1 MLFNSIE
8 FLVFL
13 PIVLFVFYT
22 IGQLGHHRVA
32 ISWLVGASLFFY
44 AWWNPAYLGL
54 MLISIIFNFAVGV
67 ALSSAEAKRPKLILA
82 IGIMANLAALFYFK
96 YANFLVLN
104 YNNFTNSNFH
114 IEKIILPLAI
124 SFFTFQQIA
133 YLVDAY
139 RKETREYNFLH
150 YCLFV
155 TFFPQLIAGP
165 IVHHKKILPQFT
177 KHVLYKLNVTNLSIG
192 LTIFCLGLFKKVV
205 MADGLSVYAS
215 PVFSAAEGGIAI
227 TFFEGWSGALAY
239 TFQLYFDFSGYS
251 DMAIG
256 IAKMFNVNLPLN
268 FYSPYK
274 ATNIIDFWRR
284 WHITL
289 SSFLRDYLYF
299 PLGGSRKGTLRR
311 YINLLITMLLGGL
324 WHGANWTFVAWGG
337 VHGFYLVINHAWH
350 AIRKALGSDLN
361 KTSFLGRMT
370 GRVITF
376 LAVTISWVMFR
387 AETFTGAINI
397 FEGMAGQH
405 GFVLPAQVINV
416 IPGLAGMVNAVGTMP
431 LLGGGSVMG
440 VFELIGMFAMSTI
453 LISLPASHEMTLR
466 LRLIALTLSMYFT
479 IQAVFFSRAP
489 SEFLYFQF

>member
-8 FLVFL
+8 FLIFL
-13 PIVLFVFYT
+13 PIVLFVFYA
-22 IGQLGHHRVA
+22 IGHLGHHLVA
-32 ISWLVGASLFFY
+32 ISWLVGASLFY
-44 AWWNPAYLGL
+44 YGWWNPAYLGL

-67 ALSSAEAKRPKLILA
+67 ALSSSEAKRPKLILT
-82 IGIMANLAALFYFK
+82 IGIAANLAALFYFK
-96 YANFLVLN
+96 YANFLVTN
-104 YNNFTNSNFH
+104 YNNLTNNSFH
-114 IEKIILPLAI
+114 LEKIILPLAI

-165 IVHHKKILPQFT
+165 IVHHKKILPQFAT
-177 KHVLYKLNVTNLSIG
+177 HVLYKLDVTNLSIG

-215 PVFSAAEGGIAI
+215 PVFSAAEGGTEI

-256 IAKMFNVNLPLN
+256 IAKMFNVDLPLN

-299 PLGGSRKGTLRR
+299 PLGGSRKGSTRR
-311 YINLLITMLLGGL
+311 YINLMITMLLGGL

-337 VHGFYLVINHAWH
+337 LHGFYLVINHAWH
-350 AIRKALGSDLN
+350 SVRRVFGSNLN
-361 KTSFLGRMT
+361 KTSFTGRLT

-387 AETFTGAINI
+387 AETFTAATNI
-397 FEGMAGQH
+397 FEGMAGEH
-405 GFVLPAQVINV
+405 GFVLPAQVVNI
-416 IPGLAGMVNAVGTMP
+416 IPGLSSLVTAVGTMP
-431 LLGGGSVMG
+431 LLGGGTVMG
-440 VFELIGMFAMSTI
+440 VFELIGMFALSII
-453 LISLPASHEMTLR
+453 LICLPASHEMTLR

>member
-13 PIVLFVFYT
+13 PIVLFVFYS

-44 AWWNPAYLGL
+44 GWWNPAYLGL

-67 ALSSAEAKRPKLILA
+67 ALSSSEVKRPKLILT
-82 IGIMANLAALFYFK
+82 IGIVANLAALFYFK
-96 YANFLVLN
+96 YANFLVIN
-104 YNNFTNSNFH
+104 YNNFTNSSFH
-114 IEKIILPLAI
+114 LEKIILPLAI

-165 IVHHKKILPQFT
+165 IVHHKKILPQFA
-177 KHVLYKLNVTNLSIG
+177 KHVLYKLDVTNLSIG

-205 MADGLSVYAS
+205 LADGLSVYAS
-215 PVFSAAEGGIAI
+215 PVFSAAERGIAI

-440 VFELIGMFAMSTI
+440 FFELIGMFAMSTI